1 MDLKPRMD
9 FEPELVARGETP
21 ELAQLIPVITEE
33 AVNLFRRLKTK
44 YKGEPLIV
52 ASTTTLPLLPAGTTA
67 VFIYGDLHFP
77 KTFEWDGR
85 GEIFDEQGVPLS
97 KFISGIPFSTN
108 SIQEY
113 MYFNYVHTK
122 NVIALAQL
130 KKHRALRI
138 PYEDSLKKYIEY
150 HCPEAIIER
159 EGEYITFRLV

>member
-9 FEPELVARGETP
+9 LVARGETP
-21 ELAQLIPVITEE
+21 ELTQLIPVITEE
-33 AVNLFRRLKTK
+33 RMNLCRRLKTK
-44 YKGEPLIV
+44 YKGKPIIV
-52 ASTTTLPLLPAGTTA
+52 ASTNTLPDLPPLTTA

-77 KTFEWDGR
+77 KRFEWDGR
-85 GEIFDEQGVPLS
+85 GEIFDEQGIPLS

-138 PYEDSLKKYIEY
+138 PYEDSLKKYMEY

-159 EGEYITFRLV
+159 EGEYITFRLAS

>member
-1 MDLKPRMD
+1 MDLKLI
-9 FEPELVARGETP
+9 EIGETP
-21 ELAQLIPVITEE
+21 ELTQLIPVLTEE
-33 AVNLFRRLKTK
+33 GMNLCRRLKTK

-52 ASTTTLPLLPAGTTA
+52 ASTTTLPLLPADTTA

-77 KTFEWDGR
+77 KAFEWDGR
-85 GEIFDEQGVPLS
+85 GEIFDEEGIPLS
-97 KFISGIPFSTN
+97 QFINGIPYSTN

-138 PYEDSLKKYIEY
+138 PYEESLKKYMEY
-150 HCPEAIIER
+150 HCPEAITER
-159 EGEYITFRLV
+159 EGTHMTFRLAN